1 MNISCETVAQ
11 QVGLLFTCSQ
21 VNQFVRIRTP
31 FLYPDGDVIDL
42 FFQQNGEQIAVT
54 DLGETL
60 RWLRMQT
67 ISVRRS
73 KKQNALI
80 DDVCMNHNVELF
92 KGMLLI
98 RVDDLSNLGA
108 IVMRLSQ
115 AALRISDLWFTLRNQ
130 AFESIADE
138 VQEYLLE
145 NRIPHER
152 NFKIIGRSTR
162 TWNIDFYTRVSQ
174 RSAYITV
181 LSTASSAAAQNL
193 TNTAVARWVD
203 LANYKAVQQ
212 VRFISLLDDT
222 SDVWRDHNFLQ
233 LEEYSEV
240 VYWSRPDS
248 LLEQLV
254 G

>member
-1 MNISCETVAQ
+1 
-11 QVGLLFTCSQ
+11 
-21 VNQFVRIRTP
+21 
-31 FLYPDGDVIDL
+31 
-42 FFQQNGEQIAVT
+42 
-54 DLGETL
+54 
-60 RWLRMQT
+60 
-67 ISVRRS
+67 
-73 KKQNALI
+73 
-80 DDVCMNHNVELF
+80 
-92 KGMLLI
+92 
-98 RVDDLSNLGA
+98 
-108 IVMRLSQ
+108 MRLSQ

-233 LEEYSEV
+233 LEE
-240 VYWSRPDS
+240 
-248 LLEQLV
+248 
-254 G
+254 